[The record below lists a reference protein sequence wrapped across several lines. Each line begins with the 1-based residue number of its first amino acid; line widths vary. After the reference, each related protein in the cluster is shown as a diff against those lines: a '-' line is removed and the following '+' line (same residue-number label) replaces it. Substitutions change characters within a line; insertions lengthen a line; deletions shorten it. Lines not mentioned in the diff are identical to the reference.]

1 MAAIDATRMLR
12 AGLLDGVTL
21 LLARAPEGADST
33 EASAAGAVHAACAGL
48 GARVI
53 ELTAGPQG
61 SARPFEEPEL
71 EAEVDRALSA
81 AGTIDMVVVDA
92 AGLYSAT
99 LAARSDT
106 GEEAPGAP
114 AQGEPPVHGGVAGRV
129 ALRACMDGAWNVAR
143 ASANRAFLEPERPG
157 RILFIAPAP
166 RAGQHADAAAA
177 GLENLA
183 RTLSIEWARHRV
195 TAVAIAPGDAT
206 GAIELA
212 ALAAY
217 LASPAGAYFS
227 GCVLDL
233 RGQAGG

>member
-21 LLARAPEGADST
+21 LLARAAEGAAPT

-53 ELTAGPQG
+53 ELTAGAQG
-61 SARPFEEPEL
+61 SAHPFEEPEL
-71 EAEVDRALSA
+71 EGEVDRALSA
-81 AGTIDMVVVDA
+81 AGEIDMVVVDA

-99 LAARSDT
+99 LAAWSDPLD
-106 GEEAPGAP
+106 GAPGIPGGSAP
-114 AQGEPPVHGGVAGRV
+114 LQSGAAGRA
-129 ALRACMDGAWNVAR
+129 ALRACMDGSWNVAR
-143 ASANRAFLEPERPG
+143 ASANRAFLAPGRPG
-157 RILFIAPAP
+157 RILFLAPAP
-166 RAGQHADAAAA
+166 HAGRHAGAASA

-212 ALAAY
+212 TLAAY

-233 RGQAGG
+233 GGVAGA